1 MNDTLLQQINKK
13 DAKAFTHGGKF
24 HADDVFSSALLL
36 YLNPEITIT
45 RGNKIPEDFDGIVFD
60 IGRGAYDHHQKDS
73 RVRENSVPYA
83 AFGLLWEQLGAGIL
97 GEELART
104 FDEAFVQPLDNNDNT
119 GEKNELATLIGTFNP
134 AWDAS
139 GSSEEAFFRAVGVA
153 GMILENKFERYLG
166 NERADKR
173 IEEVLE
179 AQQKVLG
186 AGEKPKDEAKIL
198 VLPEFIPCQKR
209 LSETDI
215 AFVIFPSNRGGYC
228 IQPQKREYSMNYKCS
243 FPEKWLGLENEELV
257 QATGLSSAGFC
268 HKGGFLMTTGTLED
282 AVAACKISLSCFIEE
297 PVIVNLGGGKEAD
310 ELLQKLPGMANARIS
325 HCTLPDL
332 PELTM
337 QGIYGEAAMEKQQWK
352 SHIKEQLKQV
362 LKEKPEAVYV
372 QGDVFSTYPIVHQL
386 RKKHIPVLTLAER
399 DGERMIVRIPS
410 GS

>member
-1 MNDTLLQQINKK
+1 
-13 DAKAFTHGGKF
+13 
-24 HADDVFSSALLL
+24 
-36 YLNPEITIT
+36 
-45 RGNKIPEDFDGIVFD
+45 
-60 IGRGAYDHHQKDS
+60 
-73 RVRENSVPYA
+73 
-83 AFGLLWEQLGAGIL
+83 
-97 GEELART
+97 
-104 FDEAFVQPLDNNDNT
+104 
-119 GEKNELATLIGTFNP
+119 
-134 AWDAS
+134 
-139 GSSEEAFFRAVGVA
+139 
-153 GMILENKFERYLG
+153 
-166 NERADKR
+166 
-173 IEEVLE
+173 
-179 AQQKVLG
+179 
-186 AGEKPKDEAKIL
+186 
-198 VLPEFIPCQKR
+198 
-209 LSETDI
+209 
-215 AFVIFPSNRGGYC
+215 
-228 IQPQKREYSMNYKCS
+228 
-243 FPEKWLGLENEELV
+243 
-257 QATGLSSAGFC
+257 
-268 HKGGFLMTTGTLED
+268 MTTGTLED